1 MADQGKNSK
10 SWFFDEV
17 PKLYIEYDNGG
28 GSSARMNANQGDL
41 VSLEQD
47 LFTESKEDLEIII
60 KPNPFQNDFSVFIE
74 SPNKDLREA
83 DIRIVNLSGK
93 MVYQQSGIPLEEEYF
108 VESYTGWPDGV
119 YFIQIQSGEY
129 YKTLKVIKE

>member
-1 MADQGKNSK
+1 
-10 SWFFDEV
+10 
-17 PKLYIEYDNGG
+17 
-28 GSSARMNANQGDL
+28 
-41 VSLEQD
+41 
-47 LFTESKEDLEIII
+47 
-60 KPNPFQNDFSVFIE
+60 
-74 SPNKDLREA
+74 
-83 DIRIVNLSGK
+83 